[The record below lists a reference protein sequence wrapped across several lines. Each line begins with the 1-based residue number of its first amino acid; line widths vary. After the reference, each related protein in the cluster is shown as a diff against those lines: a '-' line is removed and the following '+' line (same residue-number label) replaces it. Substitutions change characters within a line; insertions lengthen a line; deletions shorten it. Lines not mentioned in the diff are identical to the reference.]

1 MSTLSTTGSSILGDR
16 MSTFSGLGLIT
27 DRALAFGEN
36 MDDEGDDVHLI
47 EEVKVENLTTVEDEF

>member
-1 MSTLSTTGSSILGDR
+1 MSNLSTTGSSILGDR

-36 MDDEGDDVHLI
+36 MDEGDDVHLI